1 MTIILD
7 IYLGP
12 KWNFARNHLNIS
24 TYNDENFKPVFFFL
38 WNDLQTTCITNKNI
52 TKKIQYEKLN
62 NTNTEPYVLS

>member
-24 TYNDENFKPVFFFL
+24 TYNDENFKPVFFFFMK
-38 WNDLQTTCITNKNI
+38 WFTNNMYN
-52 TKKIQYEKLN
+52 KKKYN
-62 NTNTEPYVLS
+62 